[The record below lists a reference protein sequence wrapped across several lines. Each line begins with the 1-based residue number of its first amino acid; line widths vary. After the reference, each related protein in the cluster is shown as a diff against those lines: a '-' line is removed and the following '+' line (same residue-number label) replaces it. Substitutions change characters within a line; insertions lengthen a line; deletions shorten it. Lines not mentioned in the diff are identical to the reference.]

1 MGSRETFITE
11 MSSKDLLFLTVS
23 VLLLFSADAQE
34 EYPSEETF
42 EGSGSFLEGSGS
54 SEEGDW
60 TCQEC
65 RDGSIGVGD
74 FYVERAQIAS
84 QGEHL
89 LSTVNICGDHPSPG
103 VTSQPRRQSPSG

>member
-11 MSSKDLLFLTVS
+11 MSTKDLLFLTVS
-23 VLLLFSADAQE
+23 VLLLFSASAQE

-42 EGSGSFLEGSGS
+42 EGSGSFLAGSGS

-65 RDGSIGVGD
+65 RDGSIGVGN
-74 FYVERAQIAS
+74 FYVQRAQIACS
-84 QGEHL
+84 
-89 LSTVNICGDHPSPG
+89 SKVIPS
-103 VTSQPRRQSPSG
+103 SPLDRVMSILGRV